1 MRATINASPLIF
13 LAKIGKI
20 NLLSVILSDFR
31 VTDIVWE
38 EAVKR
43 GLDHRYVEAEFI
55 QRIVSNRVVKAEK
68 EKAKRMAEKF
78 GIHTGEASTILLA
91 KKLNFEHVLVDDR
104 VAIKVAK
111 IMGLKPL
118 STPFILLKA
127 LKERHLT
134 YGQFINCFEK
144 LTAFGYYIS
153 PVLSREILKRAEE
166 IKGRE

>member
-20 NLLSVILSDFR
+20 NILNMILTDFR

-38 EAVKR
+38 EAVKK
-43 GLDHRYVEAEFI
+43 GLNHRYVEAEFI

-68 EKAKRMAEKF
+68 EKAKKMAEKF
-78 GIHTGEASTILLA
+78 GIHPGEASTLLLA

-104 VAIKVAK
+104 IAIKVAK

-118 STPFILLKA
+118 STPFLLLKA
-127 LKERHLT
+127 LKECHLT
-134 YGQFINCFEK
+134 YGQFTNHFEK
-144 LTAFGYYIS
+144 LIAFGYYIS
-153 PVLSREILKRAEE
+153 PVLSREILK
-166 IKGRE
+166 KTKK